1 MENLPCEIF
10 MNETKFETN
19 LMDEEN
25 PDIQTQEN
33 VVIEDEIDIKKLQL
47 EKLMNQR
54 KNWKCH
60 NWITFFWFFLCEW

>member
-1 MENLPCEIF
+1 
-10 MNETKFETN
+10 
-19 LMDEEN
+19 
-25 PDIQTQEN
+25 
-33 VVIEDEIDIKKLQL
+33 L